1 MVNVYYKDIHSNIY
15 IYCYSINSA
24 DLKYIYIYIFSHL
37 TAWLYGQKS
46 DRGILSSWCG
56 GNQSPFLFETS
67 NKIAP
72 HVTSEGQVSICT
84 LWSKAWSRYAVEKA
98 KSGT

>member
-24 DLKYIYIYIFSHL
+24 DLKYIYIYILTLNRVGCTDKKVIYIYIYIFSHL

-46 DRGILSSWCG
+46 DRGILSS
-56 GNQSPFLFETS
+56 
-67 NKIAP
+67 
-72 HVTSEGQVSICT
+72 
-84 LWSKAWSRYAVEKA
+84 
-98 KSGT
+98 